1 MMSGSKKFSKKIN
14 YDNID
19 VLFPEQHS
27 MKTAESDYGIDEDE
41 KSDEEDKADDTD
53 KHGFVVSRLI
63 AKEREGGEGEEIHF
77 DDGFEQEV

>member
-1 MMSGSKKFSKKIN
+1 MSGSKKFSKKIN

-27 MKTAESDYGIDEDE
+27 MKAAGSDYGMDEDE
-41 KSDEEDKADDTD
+41 KSDEEDKADDTN
-53 KHGFVVSRLI
+53 KHGFIVSRLI
-63 AKEREGGEGEEIHF
+63 AREREGGEDEEMPF